1 MNPWDAQ
8 IPQVPKILLTF
19 LPKGTLNVTVMIYC
33 LLDQACLPQESTKA
47 FFFTFFTFKGRGSRR
62 AQARGCSLIAFI
74 E

>member
-47 FFFTFFTFKGRGSRR
+47 FFLLFSLSRAEDR
-62 AQARGCSLIAFI
+62 EEHRQEGVH
-74 E
+74 